1 MRWASGS
8 VSVDFDF
15 FLGGD
20 AFIDEE
26 LEDVTPV
33 VTLEL
38 DNVAPLAMLRG
49 RSVAA
54 PRFFEVARQ
63 LLHIE
68 VLRQPPDRSETLP
81 GISLLEVQVDEVVRR
96 FAAGLR
102 CLTLGSVRLRAKGVR
117 VREDELLLGLGVL
130 ILRLIACFCGGR
142 PILS

>member
-1 MRWASGS
+1 MNLFDVHCVEAPLQLSRIGWASGS
-8 VSVDFDF
+8 VSVDLDF

-68 VLRQPPDRSETLP
+68 VLR
-81 GISLLEVQVDEVVRR
+81 
-96 FAAGLR
+96 
-102 CLTLGSVRLRAKGVR
+102 
-117 VREDELLLGLGVL
+117 
-130 ILRLIACFCGGR
+130 
-142 PILS
+142 